1 MQQISNPKP
10 DIRIFMSGLIDISS
24 RLYKVLGMDQHSG
37 ITFHVDDENN
47 LYIRKAESEEE
58 GLKPTS
64 IHGKHHLRF
73 HSSSTTRRI
82 LSLPDIP
89 KGITTARF
97 RVGISDDGIHF
108 PIITR
113 RIY

>member
-1 MQQISNPKP
+1 MQQISKPKP
-10 DIRIFMSGLIDISS
+10 DIRIFMSGLIDLSS
-24 RLYKVLGMDQHSG
+24 RLYKVLGLNQHSG
-37 ITFHVDDENN
+37 ISFHIDDENN
-47 LYIRKAESEEE
+47 LYISKSESED

-73 HSSSTTRRI
+73 HSSSTARRI

-97 RVGISDDGIHF
+97 RVGDSDDGVYY